1 MIWILIEAETG
12 RKAQELAERS
22 SHYLF
27 RDLPSFKSELVLL
40 STAGFI
46 GTATG
51 ALIAHWIAAAGA
63 DLSLIPVRLL
73 LVLPL
78 VLVPLAGQFG
88 MNPILFVSLFAQLLP
103 PPAEL
108 GISPVSLVLALTGG
122 WALAAPTS
130 PFTASVMIISR
141 IGKVTPKEVAFKW
154 NGIFVVLAAIGL
166 AVWVQLLA

>member
-1 MIWILIEAETG
+1 
-12 RKAQELAERS
+12 
-22 SHYLF
+22 
-27 RDLPSFKSELVLL
+27 
-40 STAGFI
+40 
-46 GTATG
+46 
-51 ALIAHWIAAAGA
+51 
-63 DLSLIPVRLL
+63 
-73 LVLPL
+73 
-78 VLVPLAGQFG
+78 